1 MATLPSVAGAA
12 TLMDFAKSLDPN
24 GKVASIAELL
34 AETNAILLDMMWI
47 EGNLPTGHRS
57 TVRTGLPTAIWRKL
71 YQGVPAGKSTRAQ
84 VTDNI
89 GMLEAR
95 SEVDRALA
103 DLNGNTAAFRM
114 SEANAFIEA
123 MNQEKARVLFYGDS
137 NTSDPDAF
145 TGLTPRYN
153 DLTVTVPNSANILDS
168 GGTGADNTSVWLI
181 IWGINTIFGIFPK
194 GSKAGLS
201 HEDLGLIDAFDGN
214 GDRFRAYAD
223 IWKWDCG
230 LVVADWRYAV
240 RIANIDIS
248 DLNGATGTQALTA
261 ATNILKTMAKSLA
274 FIPAMGKG
282 KAAFYANRTV
292 IANLTTMAMDKT
304 SSVLAIEPGHNQ
316 LGKISPGSAQAS
328 VLTFL
333 TVPIRTSDALLNTEA
348 QVT

>member
-12 TLMDFAKSLDPN
+12 TLMDFAKSLDPD
-24 GKVASIAELL
+24 GKVASVAELL
-34 AETNAILLDMMWI
+34 AETNAILQDMMWV
-47 EGNLPTGHRS
+47 EGNLPTGHVS

-71 YQGVPAGKSTRAQ
+71 YQGVPASKSLRAQ

-95 SEVDRALA
+95 SEVDKALA

-114 SEANAFIEA
+114 SEAEAFIEA

-153 DLTVTVPNSANILDS
+153 DLTVTVPNSVNILDS
-168 GGTGADNTSVWLI
+168 GGTGADNTSVWLVV
-181 IWGINTIFGIFPK
+181 WGVNTLFGIFPK
-194 GSKAGLS
+194 GSKAGLE
-201 HEDLGLIDAFDGN
+201 HQDLGEIDAFDSN
-214 GDRFRAYAD
+214 NDRFRAYAD
-223 IWKWDCG
+223 IWMWKCG
-230 LVVADWRYAV
+230 LVVKDWRYAV

-261 ATNILKTMAKSLA
+261 ATNILKTMAKSMAL
-274 FIPAMGKG
+274 IPAMGKG
-282 KAAFYANRTV
+282 RAAFYANRT
-292 IANLTTMAMDKT
+292 IISNLTSMALDKT
-304 SSVLAIEPGHNQ
+304 SNVLAIEPGYNQ
-316 LGKISPGSAQAS
+316 LGQVSPGSAQAS
-328 VLTFL
+328 TLTYL